1 VRPGTLAAALC
12 LAILSACASE
22 QPVRISAYRDAAFT
36 TSGVG
41 TYALDPARATADDA
55 TTRTLDEAL
64 AGHGLRP
71 AQANLADYLI
81 KLGYAT
87 RPQNVRVQATCSGAP
102 ESACD
107 DIETPA
113 GLFERKRYVH
123 ALTVQFIGNKTGA
136 IVYQVSVTHADRDPV
151 GTAALPALMKC
162 AFNGFPLQNA
172 DRRELVEPAR
182 CD

>member
-1 VRPGTLAAALC
+1 MRPGTIAAALC

-22 QPVRISAYRDAAFT
+22 QPVRISAYRDGAFT
-36 TSGVG
+36 TSGVK
-41 TYALDPARATADDA
+41 TYALDSAQAAADDA

-64 AGHGLRP
+64 AAQGLRS
-71 AQANLADYLI
+71 ASANRADYLI

-87 RPQNVRVQATCSGAP
+87 RPGNVRVQATCSAAP

-107 DIETPA
+107 DIEAPK

-123 ALTVQFIGNKTGA
+123 ALTVQFIGKATGA

-151 GTAALPALMKC
+151 GNAALPALMKC
-162 AFNGFPLQNA
+162 AFNRFPLQNA
-172 DRRELVEPAR
+172 DRRELVDPAR